1 MRMFKVL
8 LPVAAVL
15 FAGAAVGGET
25 PATFERQVAA
35 DPKGIVEISSTSG
48 TIDVTG
54 WDRAEVGVKA
64 ELGENVDHVEVT
76 SEHGRT
82 VIRVMLH
89 PHSSVGIFWGG
100 DHHETHLHVK
110 VPKGSELDISTV
122 SADVT
127 SDGVQGIQRL
137 KTVSGDISAEMG
149 PSDIEVKSVSGDIK
163 LRGRGQ
169 PAHLHVSSVSGD
181 VRLEHA
187 AGDLE
192 ATTVSGE
199 ISAALDPA
207 HSMRARS
214 TSGDIRL
221 EGKLTR
227 GADVDIQS
235 VSGDLRVHGGSEDG
249 FQYEVSSLSGDIG
262 DCFHVEPER
271 SSKYGPGHTLNGTRG
286 AGSGHVRI
294 KSMSGDIELCD
305 H

>member
-1 MRMFKVL
+1 MHMFKVL
-8 LPVAAVL
+8 LPLAAAS
-15 FAGAAVGGET
+15 FAVAAVGGET

-48 TIDVTG
+48 TIDVAG
-54 WDRAEVGVKA
+54 WDRAEVGVRA
-64 ELGENVDHVEVT
+64 ELGENVDRVEVT

-82 VIRVMLH
+82 VIRVMLRSH
-89 PHSSVGIFWGG
+89 TSIGVFSG
-100 DHHETHLHVK
+100 HHETHLHVK
-110 VPKGSELDISTV
+110 IPRGSELDVSTV

-137 KTVSGDISAEMG
+137 RTVSGDIAAEIGSA
-149 PSDIEVKSVSGDIK
+149 DIEVKSVSGDIR
-163 LRGRGQ
+163 LRGHGQ

-181 VRLEHA
+181 LRLEHA

-221 EGKLTR
+221 EGRLTR
-227 GADVDIQS
+227 GAEVDLQS
-235 VSGDLRVHGGSEDG
+235 VSGDLKVRGGAADG

-262 DCFHVEPER
+262 DCFNVEPER
-271 SSKYGPGHTLNGTRG
+271 TSKYGPGHTLNGTRG
-286 AGSGHVRI
+286 TGSAHVRI
-294 KSMSGDIELCD
+294 KTMSGDIELCD
-305 H
+305 R

>member
-1 MRMFKVL
+1 MRMFQVL
-8 LPVAAVL
+8 LPVAVAL
-15 FAGAAVGGET
+15 FAGAASGGET

-35 DPKGIVEISSTSG
+35 DPKGVVEISSTSG

-54 WDRAEVGVKA
+54 WDRAEVTVRA

-89 PHSSVGIFWGG
+89 PHNFGLSWGHHG
-100 DHHETHLHVK
+100 DTRLHVK
-110 VPKGSELDISTV
+110 IPKGSELDISTV

-137 KTVSGDISAEMG
+137 RAVSGDISAEMG
-149 PSDIEVKSVSGDIK
+149 PADVEVKSVSGDIK
-163 LRGRGQ
+163 LRGHSQ

-199 ISAALDPA
+199 IIAALDPA

-221 EGKLTR
+221 EGRLTR
-227 GADVDIQS
+227 GADVDLQS
-235 VSGDLRVHGGSEDG
+235 VSGDLRVRGGSEDG
-249 FQYEVSSLSGDIG
+249 FQYEVSSMSGDIG
-262 DCFHVEPER
+262 DCFNVEPER
-271 SSKYGPGHTLNGTRG
+271 TSKYGPGHTLDGTRG
-286 AGSGHVRI
+286 AGSAHVRL